1 LNLKPVLTKVLLV
14 IAPTIAI
21 TTATIIKKFI
31 YYLQG
36 KKMNNLFKPAT
47 LISLSVLGS
56 STVQAHNSDG
66 SISSAF
72 HFITA
77 PDHLGLAALLTVL
90 LSATYLRL
98 QKSKTIRA
106 TKK

>member
-1 LNLKPVLTKVLLV
+1 
-14 IAPTIAI
+14 
-21 TTATIIKKFI
+21 
-31 YYLQG
+31 
-36 KKMNNLFKPAT
+36 MNNFLKRLTVIGFF
-47 LISLSVLGS
+47 LVGQ

-77 PDHLGLAALLTVL
+77 PDHLGLAALVAVL
-90 LSATYLRL
+90 FSAAYLRL
-98 QKSKTIRA
+98 QKTKMTGA

>member
-1 LNLKPVLTKVLLV
+1 VLL
-14 IAPTIAI
+14 ATAI
-21 TTATIIKKFI
+21 TTATTINQKFI

-98 QKSKTIRA
+98 QKSKIIRA